1 MVNVSDNGVFNPAK
15 SGAILSGGALYP
27 YKDTVVLSG
36 NTWTRIQCW
45 LRVVSTSTFVVDL
58 NDNLFQAGDVIRFFF
73 EARNT
78 NGQSSYCSGPSLQF
92 VQSDLVLAA
101 DNSSEFTIL
110 PLNGGSTTDILYVDG
125 MDGRGA
131 QVYWDT
137 AFEQL
142 GAAPDRYDVRGPAS
156 SVSNRPGTRVTNV
169 ANQLSANYQRIL
181 WDSGDIPQN
190 LGDGTG
196 APEKSNDYAM
206 VNTFLSALASPGGL
220 YVCGDDYPAGLNTA
234 AGASAVTFKS
244 TYVTYVLNGGDHRPT
259 FGISPTGVGEPGG
272 AFAGDTFVIQ
282 GGCPVINDFDMMTPN
297 GTSVKQV
304 DYNGAGTRAAVVSKT
319 TGNARVMISGFSFV
333 YIRDDEEDGVMDRA
347 DHLHDILT
355 FLGGSPA
362 PPTDTDPVAYANSLA
377 QNYPNP
383 FNPQTT
389 IAFSLKARS
398 HVRIDVFD
406 VTGALVR
413 TVLDETRAAGA
424 YGDVRW
430 DGRDGSGHAVASGV
444 YFYKLSADGFS
455 QTRKMVLLK

>member
-1 MVNVSDNGVFNPAK
+1 M
-15 SGAILSGGALYP
+15 
-27 YKDTVVLSG
+27 
-36 NTWTRIQCW
+36 
-45 LRVVSTSTFVVDL
+45 
-58 NDNLFQAGDVIRFFF
+58 
-73 EARNT
+73 
-78 NGQSSYCSGPSLQF
+78 
-92 VQSDLVLAA
+92 QSDLALAA
-101 DNSSEFTIL
+101 ESAAEFTIL
-110 PLNGGSTTDILYVDG
+110 PLNGGSTTDLLYVDG

-142 GAAPDRYDVRGPAS
+142 GVAPDRYDVRGPTS

-169 ANQLSANYQRIL
+169 ANQLNANYQRIL
-181 WDSGDIPQN
+181 WDCGDILQN

-234 AGASAVTFKS
+234 AGASAVTFKT
-244 TYVTYVLNGGDHRPT
+244 TYATYTFNGGNHRPT
-259 FGISPTGVGEPGG
+259 YGVAPIGVGVAGG
-272 AFAGDTFVIQ
+272 AFTGDTFVIQ
-282 GGCPVINDFDMMTPN
+282 GGCPLINDFDMMTPS
-297 GTSVKQV
+297 GTSAKQV
-304 DYNGAGTRAAVVSKT
+304 AYNAEANHAAVISKT

-333 YIRDDEEDGVMDRA
+333 YARDDEIDGVLDRA
-347 DHLHDILT
+347 DHLHDILA

-362 PPTDTDPVAYANSLA
+362 PPTATRAIHSNSLA

-406 VTGALVR
+406 VTGAHVR
-413 TVLDETRAAGA
+413 TLLDDTRAAGS
-424 YGDVRW
+424 YSDVRW
-430 DGRDGSGHAVASGV
+430 DGQDRSGREVASGV
-444 YFYKLSADGFS
+444 YFYKLRSHEYS